1 MSSSTTSL
9 VSIPPNAPAGGISIT
24 EPVTTTV
31 SYYKIAPSQTM
42 TFGWNMT
49 DVLVT
54 PSVLTFSAFCSSNKN
69 TYPVGTVTVPGTATQ
84 ILWEPWTYQTSQG
97 LQTPLVQGTYT
108 LLVAD
113 ERGTS
118 AVGAAG
124 RFNYNNQLTFAF
136 YTPQP
141 YTPLA
146 QWTCAA
152 CKSGA
157 VSLKPHPAMFGIAVT
172 LAVMLIS
179 GWSVLRSMVNHD
191 RQRS

>member
-146 QWTCAA
+146 R
-152 CKSGA
+152 K
-157 VSLKPHPAMFGIAVT
+157 F
-172 LAVMLIS
+172 
-179 GWSVLRSMVNHD
+179 
-191 RQRS
+191 